1 MGSPLSS
8 VELCISAKPVAWR
21 VRVFALDCVCRALNG
36 ACAGP
41 HFLCAEGALRLWYA
55 ALPMHVTQS
64 LMSLCCLPLS
74 SVVIFR
80 CPLLLF
86 TVAVSL
92 R

>member
-8 VELCISAKPVAWR
+8 VELCIFAKPVAWR
-21 VRVFALDCVCRALNG
+21 VRVFALDYVCRALNG

-41 HFLCAEGALRLWYA
+41 HLLCAEGALRLWCA
-55 ALPMHVTQS
+55 ALPMHVTNAIAYVP
-64 LMSLCCLPLS
+64 LPS